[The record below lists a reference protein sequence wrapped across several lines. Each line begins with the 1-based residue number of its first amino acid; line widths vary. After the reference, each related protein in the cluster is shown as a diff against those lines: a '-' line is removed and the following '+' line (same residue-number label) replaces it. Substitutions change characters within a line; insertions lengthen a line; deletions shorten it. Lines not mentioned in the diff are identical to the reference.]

1 LDKFL
6 VILWLKEV
14 EVSVFRSDDD
24 VYGLSK
30 RELEVDSDIN
40 EDPNRED
47 LLDDSFEAWY
57 GNIKETVKRELELT
71 NVPEEN
77 VFDTAV
83 SLDEEQQ
90 G

>member
-1 LDKFL
+1 M
-6 VILWLKEV
+6 KEV
-14 EVSVFRSDDD
+14 KVSVFRSDDD

-47 LLDDSFEAWY
+47 LLDGSFEDWY
-57 GNIKETVKRELELT
+57 GNIKETVKRKLELT

-77 VFDTAV
+77 VFETAI
-83 SLDEEQQ
+83 SLDEDQR